1 MAIHDDNW
9 TEEMP
14 TMYTYSKRER
24 IEAGG
29 FAALLLLVLAMM
41 VWPVIFKVLF
51 IPFLVVGAAGIA
63 WTLYYFL
70 RIAIRGR

>member
-1 MAIHDDNW
+1 
-9 TEEMP
+9 
-14 TMYTYSKRER
+14 MYTYSKRER